1 VRRQTAFDVRAF
13 LLSCALLIAG
23 CARGAGGQAAPPP
36 ELHATNGVLAFT
48 LDTVLTPQKTPAFSY
63 NGAVGVAPTLRLNPG
78 DRLEVTLHND
88 MQPQPGYSND
98 VNLHFHGLMVSPN
111 APADDVLTMMAH
123 PGQTLH
129 YVVRIPRNHEPGL
142 YWYHTHVHGQ
152 TFWQAAHG
160 MSGVL
165 IVEGM
170 ERHIPALAAMRERV
184 IVLRQ
189 RPIGS
194 DINEAGNAPNGPEAV
209 EDADGNP
216 CRPEIA
222 LRATIDGVPRERLE
236 IARGEEQ
243 YFRVLNASASRYF
256 DLSIDGVPLDLVALD
271 GVPLD
276 AYPGAPAV
284 ERVSHVVLAPAGRAE
299 FVVRGPAAS
308 TLLRSRCFDSGPGGD
323 AQPAGVLAD
332 LVVTGAFAGPSPAPL
347 VAVQSSPANVL
358 SAPPPPPAVRRTIKL
373 TEDANSFYINGKSF
387 DMASMT
393 GPPSLV
399 ARVGTVEEWNV
410 VNDTDEAHD
419 FHIHQ
424 VHFAEE
430 SVNGVPV
437 VQRHWIDTVNVPS
450 RIHHWNST
458 TPGRV
463 SLLVDFRNPIVHGRF
478 LFHCH
483 ILDHEDRGMMAL
495 MEVRYP
501 GEPAGL
507 ASRSFTNKGAWCS
520 LPAQRIV
527 KR

>member
-1 VRRQTAFDVRAF
+1 MRERQTADAVRPLVF
-13 LLSCALLIAG
+13 FCVMLLAG
-23 CARGAGGQAAPPP
+23 CARGAGGETVAAPP
-36 ELHATNGVLAFT
+36 ELHSTNGVLAFT
-48 LDTVLTPQKTPAFSY
+48 LDAVLTPQKTPAFSY
-63 NGAVGVAPTLRLNPG
+63 NGTVGVAPTLRLNPG
-78 DRLEVTLHND
+78 DRLEVTLHDD

-111 APADDVLTMMAH
+111 APSDDVLTMIAH

-129 YVVRIPRNHEPGL
+129 YVVQIPRNHEPGL
-142 YWYHTHVHGQ
+142 YWYHTHIHGQ
-152 TFWQAAHG
+152 TFWQVAHG

-165 IVEGM
+165 VIEGM
-170 ERHIPALAAMRERV
+170 QQHIPALAAMRERV
-184 IVLRQ
+184 VVLRQ

-194 DINEAGNAPNGPEAV
+194 DINEAGNAPTGPEAV

-222 LRATIDGVPRERLE
+222 LRATIDGVPRERFE
-236 IARGEEQ
+236 IAHGESQ
-243 YFRVLNASASRYF
+243 FFRVVNASASRYF

-284 ERVSHVVLAPAGRAE
+284 QRVSHVVLAPAGRAE

-332 LVVTGAFAGPSPAPL
+332 LGVTGESAGAGVPPAPL
-347 VAVQSSPANVL
+347 VAVKSPTANVL
-358 SAPPPPPAVRRTIKL
+358 TEPAPSPSVRRTVKL
-373 TEDANSFYINGKSF
+373 TEDANRFYINGKSF
-387 DMASMT
+387 DMSSMM
-393 GPPSLV
+393 GQPSIV
-399 ARVGTVEEWNV
+399 AYVGTVEEWNV

-437 VQRHWIDTVNVPS
+437 AQRHWIDTVNVPS
-450 RIHHWNST
+450 RIHHWNGT

-463 SLLVDFRNPIVHGRF
+463 SLLVDFRNPVIHGRF

-483 ILDHEDRGMMAL
+483 ILDHEDGGMMAKITVL
-495 MEVRYP
+495 
-501 GEPAGL
+501 
-507 ASRSFTNKGAWCS
+507 
-520 LPAQRIV
+520 
-527 KR
+527 